1 LDPGWQIIEKLSVTT
16 PSGVLKLKL
25 LKEIAT
31 ENNVKW
37 DSTSAEADLLKVPQD
52 LLVRTQVNPLW
63 QAFFFCVW
71 VIVLLGGPMVAV
83 FLHKC
88 TSRLRYSRAS
98 LCSCLGVS
106 PIGPEIDTHYGVVIY
121 LST

>member
-52 LLVRTQVNPLW
+52 LLVRTQVNPL
-63 QAFFFCVW
+63 CGR
-71 VIVLLGGPMVAV
+71 LL
-83 FLHKC
+83 L
-88 TSRLRYSRAS
+88 L
-98 LCSCLGVS
+98 CLGHCIVGRS
-106 PIGPEIDTHYGVVIY
+106 YGCSV
-121 LST
+121 LTQMHF